1 MLNYLCCNF
10 AKIILYQFSKMGLIL
25 LTFFTS
31 LALVL
36 LVTPSI
42 ISIAKHYHLF
52 DFPGEIKVHTFQTPR
67 LGGMAIFAAFLFSF
81 FLWKPADIIDP
92 SLRYLIFSLVILFFV
107 GLKDDIVGI
116 SPLKKLGLQILVAV
130 IVVADQHGST
140 RLTSMHGLFNVFDI
154 PAIAS
159 IPLTLFTIIVVTN
172 AFNLIDG
179 IDGLA
184 SGLGLI
190 ACSTFGFWFYAV
202 DYMLLATLS
211 FAMAGALLGILVFNF
226 APARIFSGD
235 CGSLLIGFIVSMLAI
250 KFTEINREF
259 VTTYVANYADQLN
272 ITGIADSYDAPP
284 LMIYSS
290 PSFAVAVIIIPL
302 YDTFRSFTV
311 RILNRKSPFKG
322 DMNHIHHRM
331 MSLGMNASRVCLTLF
346 ALNLLFIA
354 TAFSLRDFSTNKL
367 LPMVAGMAFGFDMLL
382 LLLQKMQKNALPANQ

>member
-1 MLNYLCCNF
+1 M
-10 AKIILYQFSKMGLIL
+10 
-25 LTFFTS
+25 
-31 LALVL
+31 L

-42 ISIAKHYHLF
+42 ISVANHYHLF
-52 DFPGEIKVHTFQTPR
+52 DFPGERKVHTNQTPR
-67 LGGMAIFAAFLFSF
+67 LGGMAIFAALLFSF

-92 SLRYLIFSLVILFFV
+92 SMRYIIFSLVILFFV

-130 IVVADQHGST
+130 IVVIDFHGST

-154 PAIAS
+154 PAVAS
-159 IPLTLFTIIVVTN
+159 IPLTLFTIIVITN

-202 DYMLLATLS
+202 DHILLATLS
-211 FAMAGALLGILVFNF
+211 FAMSGALLGILVFNF

-235 CGSLLIGFIVSMLAI
+235 CGSLLIGFLVSILAI

-259 VTTYVANYADQLN
+259 VSMYVSNFVDQLN
-272 ITGIADSYDAPP
+272 ITGIADATDAPP

-311 RILNRKSPFKG
+311 RMINKKSPFQG

-331 MSLGMNASRVCLTLF
+331 MSLGMSAAKVCLVLF
-346 ALNLLFIA
+346 AINLVFII
-354 TAFSLRDFSTNKL
+354 TAFALRELSPNKL
-367 LPMVAGMAFGFDMLL
+367 LPILALMAFGFDMLL
-382 LLLQKMQKNALPANQ
+382 LLLQRGSKKSIV